1 MARST
6 EEIFNGMVARK
17 ESLASLNVYLPN
29 GLANSYQA
37 VLQLM
42 NSNSKV
48 ALWLLLFF
56 VVAEAM
62 HTLEVLWD
70 YFSKEVDARIAAHK
84 PGTKLWYKQQALEF
98 QYNDQLVWLNNTYQ
112 YLTIDESKRVVA
124 QASVVDNG
132 GIVRVKV
139 AGSDGSGGLKKITI
153 DNPNAVNQLAAYFVK
168 IRYAGTKTVVVSFDP
183 DTIKNWWI
191 VRYDALVDLDELK
204 VAIKAAIKAYLKSL
218 PFDGK
223 VVFSAIVDAVQ
234 AVPGVTDVVIKG
246 SYGTY
251 GGLDDFDRT
260 AFGFYNTNAGYAVH
274 DEIFFDT
281 YTTYEPTV

>member
-70 YFSKEVDARIAAHK
+70 YFSADVDSRIAKHK

-132 GIVRVKV
+132 GIVRVKAAKLNAGGNLQALSAPEV
-139 AGSDGSGGLKKITI
+139 AAL
-153 DNPNAVNQLAAYFVK
+153 NAYFIK
-168 IRYAGTKTVVVSFDP
+168 IRYAGTKTFAVSFAP
-183 DTIKNWWI
+183 DTIKLKLLI
-191 VRYDALVDLDELK
+191 RYDALVDLAALQIA
-204 VAIKAAIKAYLKSL
+204 VKAAIKHYLKSL
-218 PFDGK
+218 SFDGK
-223 VVFSAIVDAVQ
+223 VVLSAIIDSIQ
-234 AVPGVTDVVIKG
+234 AVPGVTDVVAVKF
-246 SYGTY
+246 YGTY
-251 GGLDDFDRT
+251 GALPDQDKTSVGEY
-260 AFGFYNTNAGYAVH
+260 ATNAGYALN
-274 DEIFFDT
+274 DENYFDIN
-281 YTTYEPTV
+281 TTWEAVV